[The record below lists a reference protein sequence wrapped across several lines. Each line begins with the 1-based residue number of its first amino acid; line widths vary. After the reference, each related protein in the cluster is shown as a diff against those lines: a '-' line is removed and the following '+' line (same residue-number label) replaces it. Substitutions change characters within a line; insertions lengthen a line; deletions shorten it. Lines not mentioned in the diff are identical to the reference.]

1 MKLFMVFD
9 EAEAQIIGL
18 YTTREKAEKRREKV
32 IDDHTR
38 QWFFKEDWYDPN
50 SVEIIEVETD
60 KDLVW

>member
-38 QWFFKEDWYDPN
+38 QWFFKEDWYNPEL
-50 SVEIIEVETD
+50 VEIIPFKADE
-60 KDLVW
+60 DLEW